1 MDAAK
6 CEIFLRALD
15 RGSLSRAAEELGYT
29 PSGISRSIA
38 ALEDELGFSL
48 LVRSRAGVVPTENG
62 QRMIPLFRQFLYWN
76 EQCQQVSAEIRGIDK
91 GTITIGANYSLS
103 YHWLPGILAR
113 FEEEHPNIHVQILE
127 GCGRD
132 LHNFLEE
139 RRVDFCISAYQKG
152 PWDWLPLQDDELAAW
167 LPADHPLAGLEAFP
181 LTAFNDQPF
190 ILTLPGRNTDTEQL
204 LVRNGLKPHIK
215 YTTVDSFAAYS
226 MVQAG
231 LGLSINNVLMA
242 KSWNGRVKILPLDPP
257 QILHLG
263 ILVPNLRD
271 ASPAAR
277 KCIECVRQIVS
288 SL

>member
-167 LPADHPLAGLEAFP
+167 LPADHPLA
-181 LTAFNDQPF
+181 
-190 ILTLPGRNTDTEQL
+190 EQL

-226 MVQAG
+226 MVEAG

>member
-91 GTITIGANYSLS
+91 GTITIGANYSPS

-167 LPADHPLAGLEAFP
+167 LPAGL
-181 LTAFNDQPF
+181 
-190 ILTLPGRNTDTEQL
+190 
-204 LVRNGLKPHIK
+204 
-215 YTTVDSFAAYS
+215 
-226 MVQAG
+226 
-231 LGLSINNVLMA
+231 
-242 KSWNGRVKILPLDPP
+242 PP
-257 QILHLG
+257 DRLQ
-263 ILVPNLRD
+263 
-271 ASPAAR
+271 
-277 KCIECVRQIVS
+277 
-288 SL
+288 

>member
-167 LPADHPLAGLEAFP
+167 LPADHPLAGLDAFP

-204 LVRNGLKPHIK
+204 LVLYSFENLAS
-215 YTTVDSFAAYS
+215 DS
-226 MVQAG
+226 
-231 LGLSINNVLMA
+231 NVPRL
-242 KSWNGRVKILPLDPP
+242 LY
-257 QILHLG
+257 
-263 ILVPNLRD
+263 
-271 ASPAAR
+271 
-277 KCIECVRQIVS
+277 
-288 SL
+288 